1 MTVERSLEGCPEVHP
16 GRGGQASR
24 LERRTNTAHCSE
36 GQRSS
41 RTHVPTLRQSADC
54 PQGRGLD
61 STPTAL
67 RLCVTQPFGKHVHV
81 RASVEP
87 FVIAPGDATCSC
99 RWGCHCANLMWVLTF
114 RWPRRSVCKPCN
126 TFVFGATHCFDP
138 KCYIPQCDYPFCC
151 CICLPQ
157 IWNYLQASHLSL
169 EG

>member
-1 MTVERSLEGCPEVHP
+1 M
-16 GRGGQASR
+16 
-24 LERRTNTAHCSE
+24 RTA
-36 GQRSS
+36 
-41 RTHVPTLRQSADC
+41 

-157 IWNYLQASHLSL
+157 IWNYLQASHLVSKVDGDLCRGEEVIPSL
-169 EG
+169 EGRTSSLPPFHPCPGEGATV